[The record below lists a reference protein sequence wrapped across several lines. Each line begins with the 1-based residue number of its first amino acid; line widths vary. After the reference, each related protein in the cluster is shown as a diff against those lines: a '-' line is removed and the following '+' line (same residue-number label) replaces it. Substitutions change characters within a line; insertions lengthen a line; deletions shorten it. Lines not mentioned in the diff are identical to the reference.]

1 MKKNLRKLTLA
12 RETVR
17 SLEAVQTAG
26 GTLPQ
31 TGGPTPTGGPTEVY
45 SCTGASGCYS
55 MEHSCE
61 SLCPC

>member
-1 MKKNLRKLTLA
+1 MRKNLRKLTLA

-31 TGGPTPTGGPTEVY
+31 TGGPTEVY
-45 SCTGASGCYS
+45 SCTGGAGCFS
-55 MEHSCE
+55 VERTCE